1 MSGRIVTCKVRMST
15 MSMCRCFTTKHV
27 SVLMREDTT
36 TNQISPYLTHCPMKR
51 STRLPTK
58 HLTKCPSLPNKRL
71 LLETSIKYSS
81 KWQRKWPSK
90 HPSPWPSA
98 SGLASAPNTANPA
111 STSPPTSPPAI
122 ANMAAASLATPVP
135 VNYKGVLFPAFDD
148 TNIVSAVVAFWTNVQ
163 VCGSN
168 VFVVAFGR
176 VFLLLLLLRSLL
188 FLF

>member
-1 MSGRIVTCKVRMST
+1 MWLARYECQQWWQCVV
-15 MSMCRCFTTKHV
+15 
-27 SVLMREDTT
+27 VLQPNMLLFWWGHHNDTNIT
-36 TNQISPYLTHCPMKR
+36 LSDPLSH
-51 STRLPTK
+51 
-58 HLTKCPSLPNKRL
+58 
-71 LLETSIKYSS
+71 ETSNKYSS
-81 KWQRKWPSK
+81 KRQRKWPSK

-98 SGLASAPNTANPA
+98 LGLTSAPNTANPA